1 MAGTQAASYRYV
13 YEKWQLAL
21 LSIVI
26 PAGYGAFTLSALV
39 ESVAAA
45 FLPQIPDSAST
56 LFFILLLFT
65 LIRYGLIGATAG
77 YLQAGRQRGSLWLAT
92 GGGAVAG
99 LVLFFISNL
108 FIKLP
113 VNGGQLIF
121 VLVESAALA
130 LISALIMNWVRRFP
144 FRQTMAVGALLY
156 LAMLAPVALANDF
169 RIGVVTEAYYLAIM
183 ASSWAL
189 LAGVGGQFSFAHLA
203 FMAFGAYTSG
213 LLGRDFGVPPIPG
226 ILLGTLVAGLVGFI
240 IGVLCLPLRRAYLAL
255 FTIAFSEIFRIV
267 LVTEFQYTE
276 GSNGLQLAHLFPVNS
291 GFGDYYVMLF
301 MFTASLALMYA
312 LANSRFGMFWRAIRE
327 DQEAAAAMG
336 VDVVR
341 YKIMLFVITA
351 MIAGMAGAT
360 FYHTITIITP
370 TNLELLLMSTVIA
383 MAVIGSLEILAGAA
397 IGAFVLHI
405 ALELLREITLP
416 TWAFNTLVN
425 AGVPVA
431 QRIEFG
437 TWRFVLFGL
446 LLMLTLRFARNGLLY
461 PLFERLSGSAEAR
474 KATVAKRDQATEAAK
489 TEAVS

>member
-1 MAGTQAASYRYV
+1 
-13 YEKWQLAL
+13 
-21 LSIVI
+21 
-26 PAGYGAFTLSALV
+26 
-39 ESVAAA
+39 
-45 FLPQIPDSAST
+45 
-56 LFFILLLFT
+56 
-65 LIRYGLIGATAG
+65 
-77 YLQAGRQRGSLWLAT
+77 
-92 GGGAVAG
+92 
-99 LVLFFISNL
+99 
-108 FIKLP
+108 
-113 VNGGQLIF
+113 
-121 VLVESAALA
+121 
-130 LISALIMNWVRRFP
+130 
-144 FRQTMAVGALLY
+144 
-156 LAMLAPVALANDF
+156 
-169 RIGVVTEAYYLAIM
+169 
-183 ASSWAL
+183 
-189 LAGVGGQFSFAHLA
+189 
-203 FMAFGAYTSG
+203 
-213 LLGRDFGVPPIPG
+213 
-226 ILLGTLVAGLVGFI
+226 LVGFI

-301 MFTASLALMYA
+301 MFAASLALMYA

-416 TWAFNTLVN
+416 AWAFNTLVN

-461 PLFERLSGSAEAR
+461 PLFERLSGSAAAR
-474 KATVAKRDQATEAAK
+474 KATVAKRNQATEAAK
-489 TEAVS
+489 TEAIL

>member
-1 MAGTQAASYRYV
+1 MAAIQSSPNRYD
-13 YEKWQLAL
+13 YQKWQLAL

-26 PAGYGAFTLSALV
+26 PAGYGAFTLSTLV

-45 FLPQIPDSAST
+45 FIPQIPDSAST
-56 LFFILLLFT
+56 LFLILLLFT
-65 LIRYGLIGATAG
+65 LVRYGLIGAMAG

-92 GGGAVAG
+92 GGGAIVG
-99 LVLFFISNL
+99 VVMFFVTNIFL
-108 FIKLP
+108 KLP

-130 LISALIMNWVRRFP
+130 LVSALIMNWAPRFP
-144 FRQTMAVGALLY
+144 FRQSMPIGVLLY

-169 RIGVVTEAYYLAIM
+169 RIGVVTEAYFLAIM

-189 LAGVGGQFSFAHLA
+189 LAGLGGQFSFAHLA

-226 ILLGTLVAGLVGFI
+226 IILGTLVAGLVGFI

-255 FTIAFSEIFRIV
+255 FTIAFSEIIRIV

-276 GSNGLQLAHLFPVNS
+276 GSNGLQLARLFPVG

-301 MFTASLALMYA
+301 MFAGSLALMYA

-370 TNLELLLMSTVIA
+370 TNLELLIMSTVIA

-405 ALELLREITLP
+405 ALELLREIRLP
-416 TWAFNTLVN
+416 TWAVNGLVSV
-425 AGVPVA
+425 GVPA
-431 QRIEFG
+431 TERIEFG

-461 PLFERLSGSAEAR
+461 PVFERLSGSAEAR
-474 KATVAKRDQATEAAK
+474 KATVAKRNQASEAAE
-489 TEAVS
+489 TEAV